1 MTMKRLMLVWVMVLC
16 MILLS
21 SCAIIRRDVIIPNST
36 SFDLETDGLVLL
48 QTVHESD
55 QTIKNYAL
63 ASDLRIMDTEPFA
76 PDSMQVYTVDSFSTG
91 MDNMLQGPLRVYD
104 DAKREVPVTREIDTI
119 CHAMRDVGHHVLK
132 CRILRVGDEWFVSA
146 MLNVNLWTPYQ
157 FYYFNQESGKLMLL
171 YEFNGR
177 DVTAVRILSA
187 EKLHA
192 LDQHS
197 IGGWY
202 DSFTP
207 DQLMDEHSEVLEN
220 AAQLLLRRSDLFDE
234 AVVRNHNHN
243 RKLAVDSFSG
253 FPFSFL
259 LHGVSYGYGEPVTYL
274 NDDEKAVVQS
284 LLNMCPPYE
293 IEQIPG
299 TSQTCT
305 VLIFRFAVFNPETNR
320 QEEWALFRLSDTP
333 ESATFTQTVSKLQ
346 EAYGELIPCSIPGW
360 MMMKH

>member
-1 MTMKRLMLVWVMVLC
+1 MKRLILVWVM
-16 MILLS
+16 ILLLFLMTA
-21 SCAIIRRDVIIPNST
+21 CAAISRDVIIPTSA
-36 SFDLETDGLVLL
+36 SFDMKTDGLVQV

-55 QTIKNYAL
+55 KTVKYYAL
-63 ASDLRIMDTEPFA
+63 ASGSRSMDTDTFI
-76 PDSMQVYTVDSFSTG
+76 PDDLQVYTVSSFSTG
-91 MDNMLQGPLRVYD
+91 MDNMIQGPIRAYD
-104 DAKREVPVTREIDTI
+104 EASRDVPVTREIDTI
-119 CHAMRDVGHHVLK
+119 CHAMRDVGHHVLE

-207 DQLMDEHSEVLEN
+207 DRLMDKHSEVLEN

-259 LHGVSYGYGEPVTYL
+259 LHGVSYGYGESVTYL
-274 NDDEKAVVQS
+274 NGDEKAVVQS

-293 IEQIPG
+293 IEQIPD
-299 TSQTCT
+299 TSETCT
-305 VLIFRFAVFNPETNR
+305 VLIFRFAAFNQETNC
-320 QEEWALFRLSDTP
+320 QEEWTLFRLADDA
-333 ESATFTQTVSKLQ
+333 ENSAIMQTVSQLQ
-346 EAYGELIPCSIPGW
+346 EVYGELVTCSIPGW